1 MARPTLH
8 IEFLSEAEKL
18 SLTDLYHHSTNSR
31 QRERCKAI
39 LLNHDGYSIDTI
51 ASFLKKDRDT
61 ISIWLK
67 AWRVHSFEGLLDKA
81 RSGRPTKIST
91 DAQKK

>member
-18 SLTDLYHHSTNSR
+18 SLTDLYHHSTSYR

-39 LLNHDGYSIDTI
+39 LLNHDGLILIVFMLGNLRSLPTFY
-51 ASFLKKDRDT
+51 LP
-61 ISIWLK
+61 
-67 AWRVHSFEGLLDKA
+67 FEAKV
-81 RSGRPTKIST
+81 SPW
-91 DAQKK
+91 